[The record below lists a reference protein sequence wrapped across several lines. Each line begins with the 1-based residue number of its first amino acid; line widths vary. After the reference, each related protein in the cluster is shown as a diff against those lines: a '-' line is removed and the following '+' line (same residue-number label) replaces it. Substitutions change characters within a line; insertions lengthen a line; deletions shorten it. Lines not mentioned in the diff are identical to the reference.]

1 LISRHHV
8 NHFKEPPMTRRLA
21 VFALLTLTAIA
32 ATVTAQEA
40 APSAEVTIYPGD
52 IHNDSEGP
60 LAGAPLAMTMVAPR
74 GGAASAKVVVR
85 SPAAIAG
92 LKANVTDL
100 KQDGATIPATQFAV
114 RYGVRWETTI
124 SSNSRPRGCDILLES
139 PPPSVPAV
147 ERGPA
152 LASVWVTVQV
162 PRDAKPGAYAGQL
175 TVEAQGLKST
185 VVPVMV
191 TVSPWAVPETRDWRT
206 WIELVQ
212 SPDTLALEYNVP
224 LWSEKHWQMIA
235 RSFDHIG
242 RVGSRVVYIPLICGT
257 NQGNAESMVRWTRKP
272 DGTYTHDFSVMD
284 RYLDLAVKHMGTP
297 KYVVFY
303 AWEVSLKPPEEE
315 VVVKEGDTDY
325 IRMEKQKAAARYA
338 LKDRGPAVSLLD
350 PSTGQVAPHHLPKYT
365 DPAGRAAWEPVW
377 KALREKMAARGLEK
391 AMLVGVASDAQPSKD
406 EMQALVAITGGLPWT
421 TCSHHARWVN
431 APTPTSK
438 SELHGLAPV
447 EYAAVALDF
456 QYTFN
461 PAKSRSYGW
470 KKPVLHAIYW
480 RFQHFNTT
488 LTPAG
493 IRNEAECNI
502 TGNQRGIGHL
512 GADFWPTVRGKT
524 DARVGT
530 VADRYPE
537 SYWHSLN
544 IGGWML
550 GRGPDGPTATA
561 RYEFLREGVQE
572 CEARIAIESVL
583 TDATLKAKL
592 GDDLAARAQ
601 KLLDERQIALWKARG
616 ATDDAFDQG
625 LITQYRDIYNYTRA
639 WKASDGTAWFIA
651 SKWQDRA
658 AALFAMAAEVET
670 KAK

>member
-1 LISRHHV
+1 MMLRAVAVTLVTLVAILTGAAFAQDAS
-8 NHFKEPPMTRRLA
+8 PP
-21 VFALLTLTAIA
+21 
-32 ATVTAQEA
+32 
-40 APSAEVTIYPGD
+40 AEVTLYPSD
-52 IHNDSEGP
+52 IHDDSEGP

-74 GGAASAKVVVR
+74 GGAASAKVVLR
-85 SPAAIAG
+85 SAAAITG
-92 LKANVTDL
+92 LKAKVTDL
-100 KQDGATIPATQFAV
+100 KQDAATIPAAQLAV
-114 RYGVRWETTI
+114 RYGVRWDTTI
-124 SSNSRPRGCDILLES
+124 SSNSRPRGCDILLEA
-139 PPPSVPAV
+139 PPPSVAPA
-147 ERGPA
+147 ERAPA
-152 LASVWVTVQV
+152 LASVWVTAEV
-162 PRDAKPGAYAGQL
+162 PRDAKPGVYTGQL
-175 TVEAQGLKST
+175 TVEAQGLKAT
-185 VVPVMV
+185 AVPVTL
-191 TVSPWAVPETRDWRT
+191 TVSPWTIPETRDWRT
-206 WIELVQ
+206 WIELIQ
-212 SPDTLALEYNVP
+212 SPDTLALEYNLP

-242 RVGSRVVYIPLICGT
+242 RVGSRVVYVPLICGT
-257 NQGNAESMVRWTRKP
+257 NQGNSESMVRWTKKA
-272 DGTYTHDFSVMD
+272 DGSYGYDFSVMD
-284 RYLDLAVKHMGTP
+284 RYLDVATQHMGTP

-315 VVVKEGDTDY
+315 VVIKEGDSSY
-325 IRMEKQKAAARYA
+325 VKMEKEKAAARYA

-350 PSTGQVAPHHLPKYT
+350 PSTGQVSPHHLPKYT
-365 DPAGRAAWEPVW
+365 DPAGRAAWEPLW

-391 AMLVGVASDAQPSKD
+391 AMLVGVASDAQPTRE
-406 EMQALVAITGGLPWT
+406 EMQALVALTGGLPWT

-438 SELHGLAPV
+438 SELFGLAPV

-456 QYTFN
+456 QYSFN
-461 PAKSRSYGW
+461 PAKGRNYGW

-488 LTPAG
+488 LSPAG

-512 GADFWPTVRGKT
+512 GADFWPTIRGKT
-524 DARVGT
+524 AARVGT

-583 TDATLKAKL
+583 TDTTLKAKL
-592 GDDLAARAQ
+592 GDDLASRAQ

-616 ATDDAFDQG
+616 ATDEVFEQG
-625 LITQYRDIYNYTRA
+625 LITQYRDIYNYTRT

-658 AALFAMAAEVET
+658 AALFAMAAEVEA